1 MHNGRKSRETGMR
14 SMSFSH
20 GSTALP
26 GGLVIAVCGLV
37 ATACADAGDRSDAD
51 RGAAPAVVEIIARGL
66 TFEGPD
72 STSAGWTTIRL
83 RNETEMVHFAFVARY
98 PEGRGVADQQ
108 EVLAP
113 IFQEGMDLL
122 NAGDPDAAMAKFGEL
137 PEWFGE
143 VVFLGGPGLIAA
155 GGTADATAYL
165 EPGTYVIECYVKTGG
180 VFHSVSPGPDQL
192 GMVHELT
199 VTADESEAVPPE
211 PTVALTISSEA
222 GIVVDDAAG
231 ATGNGEVD
239 PPVALAAGDHIV
251 SVRFEDQTTHENFLG
266 HDVHV
271 ARLTEGTDLDAL
283 AAWMDWRTPEGLE
296 TPAPVEFAGGIHEM
310 PAGETG
316 YFSVTLEPGL
326 YVWIAEVPEPAS
338 KGMLRTFIVE

>member
-1 MHNGRKSRETGMR
+1 MR
-14 SMSFSH
+14 STPFYQGRAAH
-20 GSTALP
+20 RR
-26 GGLVIAVCGLV
+26 GLVIALCGLV

-83 RNETEMVHFAFVARY
+83 RNDSELAHFALVARF
-98 PEGRGVADQQ
+98 PEGRGVADHQ

-122 NAGDPDAAMAKFGEL
+122 NAGDTDAAMAKFGEL

-143 VVFLGGPGLIAA
+143 VVLLGGPGLIAA

-180 VFHSVSPGPDQL
+180 VFHSVSPGSDQL

-211 PTVALTISSEA
+211 PTVALTISSEE
-222 GIVVDDAAG
+222 GIVVDRARG
-231 ATGNGEVD
+231 VTGNGEVD
-239 PPVALAAGDHIV
+239 PPVVLPAGDHIV
-251 SVRFEDQTTHENFLG
+251 SVRFEDQTAHENFQG

-271 ARLTEGTDLDAL
+271 ARLTEDTDLDGL
-283 AAWMDWRTPEGLE
+283 TAWMDWRTPEGLE
-296 TPAPVEFAGGIHEM
+296 TPAPLEFAGGINEM
-310 PAGETG
+310 PAGEIG

-326 YVWIAEVPEPAS
+326 YAWIAEVPDAAS